1 MKFSKRSLFVGLGTL
16 GFVGCGGADWDQAG
30 QGLEADEPVELMAAP
45 SKSFLSLGNSIAFG
59 FSPLVAP
66 VPTNY
71 IGYPEVIAAR
81 GHKVTNPSCP
91 GETSSSFFSTT
102 APDNGCRGFK
112 AAYAL
117 HADYE
122 TTQSVYMVAAI
133 KNAVAKKTPFNWITL
148 DIGAN
153 DLFLLQKNCAN
164 DPACIQAGMPALLNT
179 YANNLTNGYNQVKAA
194 GYTGKFVGLTTY
206 APNYNDQQ
214 AVGALNAI
222 NATLNSF
229 TQRIGGKLADGF
241 KEFQTR
247 AAAFGGDSCAAG
259 LLIKLPNGTCD
270 IHPSQTGR
278 EVLADAV
285 LNAAK

>member
-1 MKFSKRSLFVGLGTL
+1 MKFSKRSLVVGLGTL
-16 GFVGCGGADWDQAG
+16 GFLGCGGADWDQAG
-30 QGLEADEPVELMAAP
+30 QGLETADESAELAAAP

-66 VPTNY
+66 VPSNY

-81 GHKVTNPSCP
+81 GHKVTNASCP

-122 TTQSVYMVAAI
+122 TTQSVFMVDAI
-133 KNAVAKKTPFNWITL
+133 MAKGTPFNWITL

-153 DLFLLQKNCAN
+153 DLFLLQKTCAN
-164 DPACIQAGMPALLNT
+164 DLACIQAGMPGLLST
-179 YANNLTNGYNQVKAA
+179 YANNLTTGYNQVKAA
-194 GYTGKFVGLTTY
+194 GYKGKFVGLTTY
-206 APNYNDQQ
+206 APNYNDPV

-222 NATLNSF
+222 NATLDSF
-229 TQRIGGKLADGF
+229 TQQIGGKLADGF

-247 AAAFGGDSCAAG
+247 AAASGGDSCAAG

-285 LNAAK
+285 LNAVQ